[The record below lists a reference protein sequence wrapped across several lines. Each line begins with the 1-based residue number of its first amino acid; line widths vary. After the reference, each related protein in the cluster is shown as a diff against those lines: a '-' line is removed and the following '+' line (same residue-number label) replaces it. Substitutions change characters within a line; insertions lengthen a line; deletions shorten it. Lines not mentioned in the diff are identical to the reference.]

1 MQIQRLHF
9 HPFGPFE
16 DKSLDFSSSPLG
28 LHIVYGQNEAGKSSS
43 LRAISDLL
51 FGFQHKTFDNWLFDN
66 NKLCISADL
75 LLSDETLL
83 QISRFKRR
91 KNDLID
97 LQAQLPIDQQ
107 LLTRQL
113 GGLNREAFLHTFGI
127 SHESLRL
134 GVESILAA
142 GGDLGQT
149 LFAASS
155 GINQLNALMKRLEE
169 KQAALFSPNARK
181 PVINSAIQRI
191 KDSTQALR
199 EATVS
204 QDEWLKQR
212 KKQEELSEQD
222 QTFQA
227 TISAISKEILEKKRF
242 QKGLGVLPLYR
253 DTTTAL
259 DALNNIP
266 NLEKDFSQKRTA
278 TQTELKEVYQ
288 QKLGLEKQLLEID
301 LSLANLNVNS
311 DLLNNRLAIE
321 KAAAEAEVHRKAQN
335 DDRGIRARIHL
346 IEEQALRQLN
356 SIRPGLTL
364 ESLEQYQISSPFLQ
378 QTHQLQ
384 NEKIQLDQNYKN
396 SKQALKDLEHEISEL
411 YTTLGKIK
419 AQKDI
424 TELRRTYSLSVE
436 QATLENSYYDLK
448 EEVETIHQQA
458 VGQLKRL
465 GLFEGDLQEIVEIPI
480 PMKESVRIF
489 ADKFYKAA
497 QETLY
502 LQEKI
507 QTNLDASAEHKKH
520 LDVLTQGDSIATFDQ
535 LKEYRQTRDDQWNT
549 LKKRLIEDNA
559 SNGQTTYDQQSSPYS
574 QKRFH
579 RVLTRLTGSLMN

>member
-51 FGFQHKTFDNWLFDN
+51 FGFQHKTSDNWLFDN

-181 PVINSAIQRI
+181 PAINSAIQRI

-204 QDEWLKQR
+204 QDEWLKQKKSR
-212 KKQEELSEQD
+212 KNCP
-222 QTFQA
+222 
-227 TISAISKEILEKKRF
+227 SKIRLFK
-242 QKGLGVLPLYR
+242 PL
-253 DTTTAL
+253 
-259 DALNNIP
+259 
-266 NLEKDFSQKRTA
+266 
-278 TQTELKEVYQ
+278 
-288 QKLGLEKQLLEID
+288 
-301 LSLANLNVNS
+301 
-311 DLLNNRLAIE
+311 
-321 KAAAEAEVHRKAQN
+321 
-335 DDRGIRARIHL
+335 
-346 IEEQALRQLN
+346 
-356 SIRPGLTL
+356 
-364 ESLEQYQISSPFLQ
+364 FLQ
-378 QTHQLQ
+378 
-384 NEKIQLDQNYKN
+384 
-396 SKQALKDLEHEISEL
+396 
-411 YTTLGKIK
+411 
-419 AQKDI
+419 
-424 TELRRTYSLSVE
+424 
-436 QATLENSYYDLK
+436 
-448 EEVETIHQQA
+448 
-458 VGQLKRL
+458 
-465 GLFEGDLQEIVEIPI
+465 
-480 PMKESVRIF
+480 
-489 ADKFYKAA
+489 
-497 QETLY
+497 
-502 LQEKI
+502 
-507 QTNLDASAEHKKH
+507 SAKK
-520 LDVLTQGDSIATFDQ
+520 
-535 LKEYRQTRDDQWNT
+535 Y
-549 LKKRLIEDNA
+549 
-559 SNGQTTYDQQSSPYS
+559 
-574 QKRFH
+574 
-579 RVLTRLTGSLMN
+579 